1 MTVRELRGL
10 LFDIE
15 EQDKEITL
23 DDVKKMMDEWNKLQ
37 DLKKY
42 EKLLDKIGYQKLL
55 NHPLKEQL
63 KACTDLHE
71 KVVLLEKI
79 YSEKNI

>member
-1 MTVRELRGL
+1 MTVRELRSM

-15 EQDKEITL
+15 EQDEEITL
-23 DDVKKMMDEWNKLQ
+23 EDVKKIMEKQNQLQ

-55 NHPLKEQL
+55 DHPLKEQL

-71 KVVLLEKI
+71 KVLLLEKI
-79 YSEKNI
+79 HSEKI

>member
-1 MTVRELRGL
+1 MTVRELRSL

-15 EQDKEITL
+15 EQDEEITL
-23 DDVKKMMDEWNKLQ
+23 EDVKKIMEKQNQLQ

-42 EKLLDKIGYQKLL
+42 EKLLDEIGYQKLL

-71 KVVLLEKI
+71 KVLLLEKI
-79 YSEKNI
+79 HSEKI